1 MVVKC
6 FYCESLL
13 HVDENRIPGDQNVR
27 VLCPKCGKEGL
38 IQKEEN
44 PLGSIADQIPVI
56 EPGGPNLTQEI
67 PMTEKKMDQSS
78 SKKSAS
84 GKAGE
89 LTLPED
95 AFNNFR
101 FPAEMGA
108 PNQKKSFWSSRTA
121 LIAFVAVSILV
132 VVFFA
137 ALVNIILPGLPPA
150 GVEQVT
156 SSDATAH

>member
-13 HVDENRIPGDQNVR
+13 HVDENRIPGDQDVR
-27 VLCPKCGKEGL
+27 VRCPKCGKEGL

-44 PLGSIADQIPVI
+44 PLGSITDNSPVI
-56 EPGGPNLTQEI
+56 ELGGPSLIQQSAV
-67 PMTEKKMDQSS
+67 TEKKMDQSS
-78 SKKSAS
+78 SRRSAS

-95 AFNNFR
+95 AFKNFR
-101 FPAEMGA
+101 FPAETGA
-108 PNQKKSFWSSRTA
+108 PNQKRSFWSSRSK
-121 LIAFVAVSILV
+121 LIAFVVVSVLV
-132 VVFFA
+132 VIFFA

-156 SSDATAH
+156 SSDASAH

>member
-13 HVDENRIPGDQNVR
+13 HVDENRISGDQDVR
-27 VLCPKCGKEGL
+27 VRCPKCGKEGL
-38 IQKEEN
+38 IPKQEN
-44 PLGSIADQIPVI
+44 PLGSIADHSSVI
-56 EPGGPNLTQEI
+56 EPGGKNLTEKSPI
-67 PMTEKKMDQSS
+67 TEKKMDQPP
-78 SKKSAS
+78 SKRSVS

-95 AFNNFR
+95 AFKNFR

-108 PNQKKSFWSSRTA
+108 PKQKKSFWSSRAA

-137 ALVNIILPGLPPA
+137 ALVNIILPGLPPS

-156 SSDATAH
+156 SSDASAH

>member
-6 FYCESLL
+6 FYCKSLL
-13 HVDENRIPGDQNVR
+13 HVDENRIPGDQDVHVR
-27 VLCPKCGKEGL
+27 CPKCGKEGL

-44 PLGSIADQIPVI
+44 PLGSITDNSLVI
-56 EPGGPNLTQEI
+56 EPGGPSLTHQSAV
-67 PMTEKKMDQSS
+67 TKQKMDQSS
-78 SKKSAS
+78 SKRSAS

-95 AFNNFR
+95 AFKHFR
-101 FPAEMGA
+101 FPAETGA
-108 PNQKKSFWSSRTA
+108 PNEKKSVWSSRSA
-121 LIAFVAVSILV
+121 LIAFVVVSVLV
-132 VVFFA
+132 VIFFA

-156 SSDATAH
+156 SSDASAH

>member
-13 HVDENRIPGDQNVR
+13 HVDENRIPGDQDVR
-27 VLCPKCGKEGL
+27 VRCPKCGKEGL
-38 IQKEEN
+38 IQKAEN
-44 PLGSIADQIPVI
+44 PLGSIADHSPVI
-56 EPGGPNLTQEI
+56 EPSGPSLTEQS

-78 SKKSAS
+78 SKRSAS

-101 FPAEMGA
+101 FPAETGA
-108 PNQKKSFWSSRTA
+108 PNQKKSFWSSRSA
-121 LIAFVAVSILV
+121 LIAFVAVSVLV
-132 VVFFA
+132 VIFFA

-156 SSDATAH
+156 SSDASAH

>member
-13 HVDENRIPGDQNVR
+13 HVDENRIPGDQDVR
-27 VLCPKCGKEGL
+27 VRCPKCGKEGL

-44 PLGSIADQIPVI
+44 PLGSITDDCTVI
-56 EPGGPNLTQEI
+56 EPGGPSLTEKI
-67 PMTEKKMDQSS
+67 PMIEKKMDQSS
-78 SKKSAS
+78 SKRSAS

-101 FPAEMGA
+101 FPAETGA
-108 PNQKKSFWSSRTA
+108 PNQKKSFWSSRST
-121 LIAFVAVSILV
+121 LIAFVAVSVLV
-132 VVFFA
+132 VIFFA

-156 SSDATAH
+156 SSDASAH